1 MVKLSSEGGTD
12 MTLDDMEDDLEG
24 SESDRSSLC
33 EDEEEGDGTNGDME
47 EEEVVYDDDGCN
59 DDEDVGSGSE
69 SVNGSHSGVR

>member
-12 MTLDDMEDDLEG
+12 MTLGDMEDGLEG

-33 EDEEEGDGTNGDME
+33 DDDEEGGGTNGEM
-47 EEEVVYDDDGCN
+47 EEEVVYDDDRCN